1 MRTFKSDSPW
11 HERIHFFQ
19 SVTSTND
26 LLLAWAEGGS
36 PEGTSVIAKEQ
47 TSGRGQFH
55 RPWSSLF
62 GMGLW
67 MSVLL
72 RLPIEHEIIKPLSQ
86 LGVVSLYDAL
96 LKVKIPPA
104 SLKIKPPNDLL
115 LDGKKVAGILVE
127 TRRGSSPF
135 AVIGIGLNIHQ
146 THEDFPLEL
155 RDKAT
160 SLVIAGMPP
169 IDPKQLAPIVI
180 DSLYLRYQEL
190 HSHPGALDEVWRKA
204 LFL

>member
-1 MRTFKSDSPW
+1 
-11 HERIHFFQ
+11 
-19 SVTSTND
+19 
-26 LLLAWAEGGS
+26 
-36 PEGTSVIAKEQ
+36 
-47 TSGRGQFH
+47 
-55 RPWSSLF
+55 
-62 GMGLW
+62 

-72 RLPIEHEIIKPLSQ
+72 RLPIENEIIKPLSQ

-104 SLKIKPPNDLL
+104 LLKVKPPNDLL

-146 THEDFPLEL
+146 THKDFPLEL

-160 SLVIAGMPP
+160 SLVISGMPP

-190 HSHPGALDEVWRKA
+190 HSHPGALDEVWRRTS
-204 LFL
+204 FL

>member
-1 MRTFKSDSPW
+1 
-11 HERIHFFQ
+11 
-19 SVTSTND
+19 
-26 LLLAWAEGGS
+26 
-36 PEGTSVIAKEQ
+36 
-47 TSGRGQFH
+47 
-55 RPWSSLF
+55 
-62 GMGLW
+62 

-72 RLPIEHEIIKPLSQ
+72 RLPIENEIIKSLSQ

-127 TRRGSSPF
+127 TRRGSAPF

-155 RDKAT
+155 RNKAT

-169 IDPKQLAPIVI
+169 FDPKQLAPIVI

-190 HSHPGALDEVWRKA
+190 HSNPGALDEVWRKA
-204 LFL
+204 SFL